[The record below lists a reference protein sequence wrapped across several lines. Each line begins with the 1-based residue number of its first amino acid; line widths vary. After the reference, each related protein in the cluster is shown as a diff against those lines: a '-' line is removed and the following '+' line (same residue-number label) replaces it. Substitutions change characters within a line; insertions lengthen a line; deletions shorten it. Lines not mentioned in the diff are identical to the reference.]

1 MAKQYGKGVQKVV
14 RFAEAH
20 NWHIERTRG
29 GHIKLTKPGMPPVF
43 TSYSPSDA
51 RSQRNAIALLRR
63 VQRSSGVRRE
73 S

>member
-1 MAKQYGKGVQKVV
+1 MTKRYGKGVQRVV

-20 NWHIERTRG
+20 NWQIERTRG